1 MPFLIS
7 DDVLAVLL
15 SLVKSDRFKKDSTE
29 LQWALEHAHD
39 FPAERLD
46 ELQLPNWDSVELA
59 NDPAQWPNDRS
70 KMEEQLVV
78 FCKYVRYHMTLN
90 CNGVLPENLTILR
103 VHVLRLMH
111 QFVPYARALE
121 ESMQQAIE
129 RFEQSGDMS
138 LLTHAWEAV
147 PEICKMHWSQYNP
160 ATVEAKS
167 TWAWTLYFSR
177 QIQRPSPEA
186 PIGYMSHLKT
196 PLNLLRLLDD
206 VGNRHAAEFEHV
218 LRDGDLPMPGH
229 PSLVLASANHALFE
243 GRIHKLEDGARLN
256 NAGPRVTEN
265 RQFFG
270 TTPHPGGWVSKPKKY
285 DGGGPIPVWA
295 YGPEEYK
302 KIATFDQ
309 FKGTNSGIPFST
321 LIRDIGQIRFWP
333 GGRVTL
339 NWCTW
344 DGNKLSRRETTRL
357 IEIDEALVPRFMCL
371 YELRN
376 AHLLSQL
383 DPGEDL
389 LPAAFELVEHEGPVY
404 GRLVP
409 SEKPGARILVSLT
422 STSVN
427 RMGMSTGGYYA
438 IPEIEGVVATPCGIT
453 TDSVPLDGVVS
464 SHFVLEISLDCA
476 PFQFSTWSLQYK
488 KADQRWCHMENTH
501 LRCTDR

>member
-1 MPFLIS
+1 MKKLKQIPQTPGVYQMLDKEGNIIY
-7 DDVLAVLL
+7 VGKAKNLRKRI
-15 SLVKSDRFKKDSTE
+15 KSYFQKKDHGIRIQKMVEKIENVKWTETESELEALILETNMIKELRPRYNIAMRDDKSFVYAKISTNE
-29 LQWALEHAHD
+29 D
-39 FPAERLD
+39 FPRITITRKVLKDGAKYFG
-46 ELQLPNWDSVELA
+46 PVTASHKVEKTFKIL
-59 NDPAQWPNDRS
+59 R
-70 KMEEQLVV
+70 K
-78 FCKYVRYHMTLN
+78 
-90 CNGVLPENLTILR
+90 VLPFRTCTLDIKCENEKAKVTKKTIKYPCLDHYIKR
-103 VHVLRLMH
+103 C
-111 QFVPYARALE
+111 
-121 ESMQQAIE
+121 I
-129 RFEQSGDMS
+129 
-138 LLTHAWEAV
+138 
-147 PEICKMHWSQYNP
+147 
-160 ATVEAKS
+160 
-167 TWAWTLYFSR
+167 
-177 QIQRPSPEA
+177 SPC
-186 PIGYMSHLKT
+186 
-196 PLNLLRLLDD
+196 
-206 VGNRHAAEFEHV
+206 V
-218 LRDGDLPMPGH
+218 
-229 PSLVLASANHALFE
+229 SAC
-243 GRIHKLEDGARLN
+243 
-256 NAGPRVTEN
+256 T
-265 RQFFG
+265 
-270 TTPHPGGWVSKPKKY
+270 
-285 DGGGPIPVWA
+285 
-295 YGPEEYK
+295 PEEYK